1 MVDKYS
7 FDDVLSNDRETE
19 KSIIV
24 GDRPYE
30 ASIDESL
37 EEFSRRR
44 VALNRRVQLRSPAV
58 TEESFARVLP

>member
-7 FDDVLSNDRETE
+7 FDDVLSHDRETE

-24 GDRPYE
+24 GDHPYE
-30 ASIDESL
+30 ASIDVSL

-58 TEESFARVLP
+58 TE

>member
-7 FDDVLSNDRETE
+7 FDDVLSHDRETE
-19 KSIIV
+19 KSIVV

-37 EEFSRRR
+37 KEFTR
-44 VALNRRVQLRSPAV
+44 
-58 TEESFARVLP
+58 

>member
-7 FDDVLSNDRETE
+7 FDDVLSHDRETE

-58 TEESFARVLP
+58 TE